1 MPIYRLTPPGE
12 LVEADSLRDEGR
24 TVALI
29 GSALVIN
36 RPRDIVV
43 RRVPTNVIIEVV
55 DEAPAVDAG
64 QPRSGG

>member
-1 MPIYRLTPPGE
+1 MPTYRLTPPGE

-29 GSALVIN
+29 GTALVMN

-43 RRVPTNVIIEVV
+43 RRVPADVLVEIVERLPPVV
-55 DEAPAVDAG
+55 L
-64 QPRSGG
+64 